1 MGKEDLSGYRKR
13 YDIFRHHAWAG
24 TVLLSVLLALQLLI
38 PSFPHY
44 LFIPVCSILIL
55 YILISLFYTFRY
67 RAGLSAR
74 EGWDPTSPERSKVS
88 ADAEKGYLTLEKKR
102 LESGL
107 NSRKKE
113 HNR

>member
-1 MGKEDLSGYRKR
+1 MGKEDLLGYRRR

-44 LFIPVCSILIL
+44 LFIPLCSILIL
-55 YILISLFYTFRY
+55 YIFISLLYTFRY

-74 EGWDPTSPERSKVS
+74 EGGDLTSRERSNM
-88 ADAEKGYLTLEKKR
+88 AAGTDKGYLKLEKKR
-102 LESGL
+102 VKAELKS
-107 NSRKKE
+107 SKKE